1 MKYWFLLLPLGLP
14 SCLSETSKE
23 TSDLCSSIE
32 TVDKQTIVNNA
43 FYKVLEN
50 GSVLSILEQQILDD
64 SLGFN
69 HVQVSSI
76 EEKWQIDL
84 HQLDYQM
91 QQNLLI
97 AEWRENDI
105 HDASYSAFSLHTGEK
120 LLDYT
125 YDKLEIL
132 FNQPEEKRFFGFYSD
147 NGIAIDAYTENR
159 AKGTLGVLTYAN
171 QANPIRQLRLSAADP
186 MWEALLDISNPV
198 FELIPLTPGTLVLN
212 NGKSLF
218 FTSQDASEDSE
229 VNFDIR
235 IIFYTTDTYKPV
247 EFTLQVRND
256 ELLLPK
262 DFQHSVF
269 TLESL

>member
-97 AEWRENDI
+97 AEWR
-105 HDASYSAFSLHTGEK
+105 
-120 LLDYT
+120 
-125 YDKLEIL
+125 
-132 FNQPEEKRFFGFYSD
+132 
-147 NGIAIDAYTENR
+147 
-159 AKGTLGVLTYAN
+159 
-171 QANPIRQLRLSAADP
+171 
-186 MWEALLDISNPV
+186 
-198 FELIPLTPGTLVLN
+198 
-212 NGKSLF
+212 
-218 FTSQDASEDSE
+218 
-229 VNFDIR
+229 
-235 IIFYTTDTYKPV
+235 
-247 EFTLQVRND
+247 
-256 ELLLPK
+256 
-262 DFQHSVF
+262 
-269 TLESL
+269 

>member
-1 MKYWFLLLPLGLP
+1 MKYWFLLLPLGLL

-76 EEKWQIDL
+76 EEEWQIDL
-84 HQLDYQM
+84 HQVDYQI

-159 AKGTLGVLTYAN
+159 AKETLGILTYAN

-198 FELIPLTPGTLVLN
+198 FELVPLTTGTLVLN

-218 FTSQDASEDSE
+218 FTSQDASKESG
-229 VNFDIR
+229 VNFDIH
-235 IIFYTTDTYKPV
+235 ITFYTIDTYQPV

-256 ELLLPK
+256 ELLLPS

-269 TLESL
+269 ALESL

>member
-1 MKYWFLLLPLGLP
+1 
-14 SCLSETSKE
+14 
-23 TSDLCSSIE
+23 
-32 TVDKQTIVNNA
+32 
-43 FYKVLEN
+43 
-50 GSVLSILEQQILDD
+50 
-64 SLGFN
+64 
-69 HVQVSSI
+69 
-76 EEKWQIDL
+76 
-84 HQLDYQM
+84 
-91 QQNLLI
+91 
-97 AEWRENDI
+97 
-105 HDASYSAFSLHTGEK
+105 
-120 LLDYT
+120 
-125 YDKLEIL
+125 
-132 FNQPEEKRFFGFYSD
+132 
-147 NGIAIDAYTENR
+147 
-159 AKGTLGVLTYAN
+159 
-171 QANPIRQLRLSAADP
+171 LSAADP

-218 FTSQDASEDSE
+218 FTSQDASEDSD